1 MSIYI
6 LQEVFCKKDILKK
19 FAKFTGTH
27 LCQSLFLN
35 TVERPATLL
44 KKRRWHRC
52 FPVNLANK
60 IFYGTPPMAASDFKC
75 K

>member
-19 FAKFTGTH
+19 FGKFTGTH
-27 LCQSLFLN
+27 LSESLFLN

-52 FPVNLANK
+52 FPVNLVN
-60 IFYGTPPMAASDFKC
+60 FLRTPFLRNTSSGCF
-75 K
+75 